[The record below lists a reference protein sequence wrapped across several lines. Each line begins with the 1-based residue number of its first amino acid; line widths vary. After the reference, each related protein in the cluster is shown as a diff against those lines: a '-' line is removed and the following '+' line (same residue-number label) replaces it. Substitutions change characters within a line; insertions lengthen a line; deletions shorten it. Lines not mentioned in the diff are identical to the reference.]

1 MFYEILIGLHS
12 QTRLENS
19 GLSKVKD
26 CFPAGFLRTLN
37 MLKCVAL
44 QDTDITCSISKKG
57 CRLVY

>member
-1 MFYEILIGLHS
+1 MFCEILIGLHG

-26 CFPAGFLRTLN
+26 FFPAGFLRSLN
-37 MLKCVAL
+37 MLKCIAL
-44 QDTDITCSISKKG
+44 QDKDITCSISKKG